1 MKETIGHVV
10 GLLENNQKRKREGYR
25 ALLSSLHTV
34 TGMLVLGAILL
45 AVPVVFFAVTNL
57 QQEETTNN
65 VIIGIDNGGMVI
77 EMHGSDGSVVITE
90 DFFGSGEEDDAWSAA
105 KDLLRK
111 DAERKHSRNRT
122 NAIICGVCG
131 AGCFVYAFV
140 LWKKKKKDE
149 EKDKNAGTFAAE
161 TTSIEKE
168 TEEEINMPVETS
180 APDNGRQENL
190 KRLYEAGILSRE
202 EYLARKKKR

>member
-10 GLLENNQKRKREGYR
+10 GLLENNQRRRREGYHE
-25 ALLSSLHTV
+25 LLRLLHTA

-65 VIIGIDNGGMVI
+65 VIVGIDNGGMVI
-77 EMHGSDGSVVITE
+77 EMHGSDGSVDITE

-131 AGCFVYAFV
+131 VGCLVYSLI
-140 LWKKKKKDE
+140 LWKKKKKRRRE
-149 EKDKNAGTFAAE
+149 
-161 TTSIEKE
+161 
-168 TEEEINMPVETS
+168 
-180 APDNGRQENL
+180 GRKRGNL
-190 KRLYEAGILSRE
+190 CSRNCVYRKRNRRRYPHAC
-202 EYLARKKKR
+202 